1 MGYQDTNAGLGPI
14 GGTTFLWLE
23 HYDTRG
29 RSLDLVRDVVFS
41 VVIVI
46 IAAGTAAFVNLDR
59 PVYQAGGIEM
69 GHLGL

>member
-23 HYDTRG
+23 QYATRG
-29 RSLDLVRDVVFS
+29 KSLDLMRDVVFGIA
-41 VVIVI
+41 IVA
-46 IAAGTAAFVNLDR
+46 IAAGTAAFVNLDH
-59 PVYQAGGIEM
+59 PVYEVGGIEM